1 MRRTADLLQY
11 VEDVKDAYVVER
23 NFCAFQVETLF
34 GVVVWG
40 RPTAHEAQQIVR
52 AREPELRNGTAPH
65 HLVLDYRL
73 VEVID
78 PDAFGCL
85 AEWVQTN
92 REALGKVTARAAL
105 ILPKDRFAASIVAGF
120 YTVVDAPYPS
130 KLCTTLEEAEAWLGV
145 PTIAPVTAA
154 HDASAA
160 GKPVTSALTQLL
172 DRQPTLGMDEAGRT
186 LGYARRTLQRRLHD
200 EGTSFLGE
208 SRRARVRRAKYLL
221 LSTDSKIAAIA
232 DSIGCATA
240 QHFSE
245 LFRAE
250 TGVAPTEW
258 RDRVRT
264 GRGT

>member
-1 MRRTADLLQY
+1 MRRASNLEQYLQ
-11 VEDVKDAYVVER
+11 DGRDAYVVER
-23 NFCAFQVETLF
+23 NFCAFQLGTLY

-40 RPTAHEAQQIVR
+40 RPNVDEARAIVR
-52 AREPELRNGTAPH
+52 ARAPELANGGTH
-65 HLVLDYRL
+65 QLVLDYRL

-85 AEWVQTN
+85 AEWVGAN
-92 REALGKVTARAAL
+92 RARLGEVTTRAAL
-105 ILPKDRFAASIVAGF
+105 ILPADRFAASIVAGF
-120 YTVVDAPYPS
+120 YTVVESPYPS
-130 KLCTTLEEAEAWLGV
+130 KLCTTVEEAETWLGV
-145 PTIAPVTAA
+145 PTVQPVTAV

-160 GKPVTSALTQLL
+160 GRPVTSALSQLL
-172 DRQPTLGMDEAGRT
+172 DRTPTLGMDDAGRA
-186 LGYARRTLQRRLHD
+186 LGLARRTLQRRLRD
-200 EGTSFLGE
+200 EGTSFLTE
-208 SRRARVRRAKYLL
+208 SRRARVRRAKFLL

-258 RDRVRT
+258 RDQVRQRQT
-264 GRGT
+264 S